1 MDGVYE
7 FKDILA
13 EFGKVYFLGFHP
25 WNLHPAYFIYLAQD
39 AGRRKAAASAP
50 DNSYAQANSKLTL
63 T

>member
-25 WNLHPAYFIYLAQD
+25 WNLHPAYFIYLASS
-39 AGRRKAAASAP
+39 AGRRTQEGCRQRSGKFIRPS
-50 DNSYAQANSKLTL
+50 
-63 T
+63 